1 MFFVALI
8 TFSLAHMAPG
18 SPFDR
23 NANRP
28 MTQETIDRINRYY
41 GVDKPIPEQFVTY
54 MGNLLKGDLGTSF
67 TRQRP
72 VVEIIGQ
79 GIGTTFQLGVG
90 ALALALAFSIPLG
103 IVSALKQNTI
113 VDYLSMLVATIG
125 TTIPGFVIAI
135 FLIYIF
141 GVSLHLLP
149 FVGWGSWQHMVMPIF
164 VLSLGAGGF
173 LTRITRAS
181 MLEAIR
187 QDYVRTA
194 RSKGLPERAV
204 IVGHALKNALIPV
217 ATIIG
222 PATAGLI
229 TGSFIIESLF
239 NVPGMGRLYII
250 SIGQRD
256 YPTIMATMLLYA
268 FLIMI
273 ANLTVD
279 IMYGVL
285 DPRIKVR

>member
-1 MFFVALI
+1 
-8 TFSLAHMAPG
+8 
-18 SPFDR
+18 
-23 NANRP
+23 
-28 MTQETIDRINRYY
+28 
-41 GVDKPIPEQFVTY
+41 
-54 MGNLLKGDLGTSF
+54 
-67 TRQRP
+67 
-72 VVEIIGQ
+72 
-79 GIGTTFQLGVG
+79 
-90 ALALALAFSIPLG
+90 
-103 IVSALKQNTI
+103 
-113 VDYLSMLVATIG
+113 
-125 TTIPGFVIAI
+125 
-135 FLIYIF
+135 
-141 GVSLHLLP
+141 
-149 FVGWGSWQHMVMPIF
+149 MVMPMF
-164 VLSLGAGGF
+164 VLGLGAGGF

-194 RSKGLPERAV
+194 RSKGLQERAV

-239 NVPGMGRLYII
+239 NVPGMGRLYVT
-250 SIGQRD
+250 SILARD
-256 YPTIMATMLLYA
+256 YPVIMGTTLLYA